1 MHLDP
6 SLALLVGI
14 SFAVLMIGLVLDYL
28 RQPLVLAYLVVGVL
42 LGPDV
47 LGFVESGGALGPLGE
62 LGIMLLLFFVGM
74 EVSPRELMKSW
85 RVAVFGTLAQVG
97 ASVGLVWL
105 IGWFLDWPLARTIL
119 LGFVVSLSSTAVVV
133 KLLQDAGE
141 INTDTGRD
149 TLGILLVQDLL
160 IVPMMLIL
168 VALGEPAENDGR
180 TPLAVQV
187 SGAVAIFGFVIWVVR
202 RGRISLP
209 LARYLRDHE
218 IEVFAALAICFGF
231 ALATALLGL
240 SAVLGAFVAGIVVA
254 AARETEWFHENL
266 QPFHVLLVAFFFLSI
281 GLMLD
286 VDFLLGNLAEV
297 LLLVLAAM
305 LTNTFINAL
314 ILRLLGEDWRHSLF
328 AGALLSQIGEF
339 SFVLAALGLSAGLID
354 QQSYQLTISVIA
366 LSLLASPPWIA
377 LVRRLVHYE
386 PPEDPAD
393 GRAPGR
399 DNPSA

>member
-6 SLALLVGI
+6 ALALLVGI
-14 SFAVLMIGLVLDYL
+14 CFAVLLIGLVLDYL
-28 RQPLVLAYLVVGVL
+28 RQPLVLAYLLVGVL

-47 LGFVESGGALGPLGE
+47 FGFVESGGALGPLGE

-85 RVAVFGTLAQVG
+85 RVAVFGTLAQVLV
-97 ASVGLVWL
+97 SVGAVWL
-105 IGWFLDWPLARTIL
+105 IASFLDWPLPRTLL
-119 LGFVVSLSSTAVVV
+119 LGFVISLSSTAVVV

-141 INTDTGRD
+141 LNTATGRD

-168 VALGEPAENDGR
+168 VALGDPPEDRHQAPIA
-180 TPLAVQV
+180 LQV
-187 SGAVAIFGFVIWVVR
+187 AGAAGIFAFVIWVIR
-202 RGRISLP
+202 RGRINLP
-209 LARYLRDHE
+209 LASYLRDHE

-240 SAVLGAFVAGIVVA
+240 SAVLGAFVAGIFVA

-266 QPFHVLLVAFFFLSI
+266 QPFHVLLVAFFFLSVGI
-281 GLMLD
+281 MLD
-286 VDFLLGNLAEV
+286 IDFLLDNLGEV
-297 LLLVLAAM
+297 LALVAAAL
-305 LTNTFINAL
+305 LTNTFINAA

-339 SFVLAALGLSAGLID
+339 SFVLASLGLAAGIIG

-366 LSLLASPPWIA
+366 LSLLASPPWIS
-377 LVRRLVHYE
+377 LVRRLVGYQ
-386 PPEDPAD
+386 PPDPSSPEA
-393 GRAPGR
+393 GVP
-399 DNPSA
+399 

>member
-6 SLALLVGI
+6 ALALLVGI
-14 SFAVLMIGLVLDYL
+14 CFAVLLIGLVLDYL

-47 LGFVESGGALGPLGE
+47 FGFVESGGALGPLGE

-85 RVAVFGTLAQVG
+85 RVAVFGTLAQVLV
-97 ASVGLVWL
+97 SVGAVWL
-105 IGWFLDWPLARTIL
+105 IGSFLDWPLPRTIL
-119 LGFVVSLSSTAVVV
+119 LGFVISLSSTAVVV

-141 INTDTGRD
+141 LNTDTGRD

-168 VALGEPAENDGR
+168 VALGDPPEDAPHA
-180 TPLAVQV
+180 PIALQV
-187 SGAVAIFGFVIWVVR
+187 VGAIGIFAFVIWVIR
-202 RGRISLP
+202 RGRVNLP
-209 LARYLRDHE
+209 LANYLRDHE

-240 SAVLGAFVAGIVVA
+240 SAVLGAFVAGIFVA

-266 QPFHVLLVAFFFLSI
+266 QPFHVLLVAFFFLSV

-286 VDFLLGNLAEV
+286 LDFMLDNLGEV
-297 LLLVLAAM
+297 LLLVAAAL
-305 LTNTFINAL
+305 LTNTFINAV

-339 SFVLAALGLSAGLID
+339 SFVLASLGLAAGIIG

-366 LSLLASPPWIA
+366 LSLLASPPWIG
-377 LVRRLVHYE
+377 LVRRLVGYQPPDPSSPE
-386 PPEDPAD
+386 PGVP
-393 GRAPGR
+393 
-399 DNPSA
+399 

>member
-14 SFAVLMIGLVLDYL
+14 CFAVLVIGLVLDYL

-47 LGFVESGGALGPLGE
+47 FGFVPAGGPLGPLGE

-74 EVSPRELMKSW
+74 EVSPRDLMQSW

-97 ASVGLVWL
+97 ASVGLVWA
-105 IGWFLDWPLARTIL
+105 IGAFLDWPLSRTLL
-119 LGFVVSLSSTAVVV
+119 LGFVVSLSSTAIVV

-141 INTDTGRD
+141 LNTATGRD

-160 IVPMMLIL
+160 IVPMMLVL
-168 VALGEPAENDGR
+168 VALGD
-180 TPLAVQV
+180 TPEQQHGTPIAVQV
-187 SGAVAIFGFVIWVVR
+187 AGAAAIFALVIWVVR

-209 LARYLRDHE
+209 LAHYLRDHE

-266 QPFHVLLVAFFFLSI
+266 QPFHVLLVAFFFLSV

-286 VDFLLGNLAEV
+286 LDFMLANLPAV
-297 LLLVLAAM
+297 LMLVAAAM
-305 LTNTFINAL
+305 LTNTFVNAV
-314 ILRLLGEDWRHSLF
+314 ILRMLGEDWRHSLF

-339 SFVLAALGLSAGLID
+339 SFVLASVGLAAGIIGE
-354 QQSYQLTISVIA
+354 QSYQLTISVIA

-377 LVRRLVHYE
+377 LVRRLVGYQ
-386 PPEDPAD
+386 PPDPATV
-393 GRAPGR
+393 APDR
-399 DNPSA
+399 LS